1 MGGPAG
7 PVPAATALVGRGV
20 LRTLVPAAWP
30 STRSERARRTRQARG
45 LSVPKR
51 LFKKLSQNDGRAWT
65 LPPLTRLAPVA
76 AAEPRGSQR
85 PLPLPGRA
93 APSPVSL
100 GVRLCCS

>member
-20 LRTLVPAAWP
+20 LL
-30 STRSERARRTRQARG
+30 RARRTRQARG
-45 LSVPKR
+45 LSVSKR

-65 LPPLTRLAPVA
+65 LPPLARLAPVV

-85 PLPLPGRA
+85 PLALPGRA